1 MTDDTAK
8 ASGALDG
15 LDDLEITI
23 TEPLC
28 AVFRRRLREDGQKYT
43 PERAQILD
51 TIIQIDDVF
60 EADRLQDELRQAN
73 FRVSKAT
80 IYRTLKLLQETGIIQ
95 QAPIESE
102 QATYMLAYGKK
113 PQHLLV
119 RVDTNHVETIE
130 VAGLRE
136 TVEQLCAQRGLS
148 LQGYRLQVYAK
159 SSGK

>member
-1 MTDDTAK
+1 MSDNDAGQP
-8 ASGALDG
+8 GAIDR

-60 EADRLQDELRQAN
+60 EADRLQEELRQAD

-113 PQHLLV
+113 PQHLLI
-119 RVDTNHVETIE
+119 RVDTNHVESIE
-130 VAGLRE
+130 AQGLSE
-136 TVEQLCAQRGLS
+136 IVEELCAQRGLS
-148 LQGYRLQVYAK
+148 VQGYRLQVYAK
-159 SSGK
+159 GK